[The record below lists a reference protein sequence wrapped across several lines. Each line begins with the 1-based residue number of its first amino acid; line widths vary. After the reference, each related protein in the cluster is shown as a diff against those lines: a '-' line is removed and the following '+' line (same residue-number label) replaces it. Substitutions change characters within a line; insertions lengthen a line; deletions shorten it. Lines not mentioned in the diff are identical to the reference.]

1 MGILCFLLEGRMR
14 LMLNKRFFLFM
25 IIAALSFPA
34 FAQEQAEQL
43 SIGKNETFRS
53 EILNEERNVHIFLP
67 AGYSRSGERFP
78 VLYTF
83 YMDASDFHFNTGLV
97 AGMSRM
103 RIIPGMITVS
113 VDLGDARRDL
123 TPTSSEDYG
132 PTSGGADVFLDFMK
146 KELVP
151 FVEKNY
157 RTAPRRMFWSHSIG
171 GLFGLYAL
179 LREPDLFQ
187 SVLVSSPW
195 MVYDRDQRYIL
206 KNAESF
212 FEGRNGQTNF
222 LYICVGDEKN
232 LIPEIE
238 QFISILEKKKP
249 EGLTWEFLKMPKEDH
264 QTILVRSLIEGLRAA
279 VRNKQQ

>member
-1 MGILCFLLEGRMR
+1 MR

-25 IIAALSFPA
+25 IIAGLSYPA
-34 FAQEQAEQL
+34 FAQDQAEQL

-53 EILNEERNVHIFLP
+53 EILNEERNIHIFLP
-67 AGYSRSGERFP
+67 AGYSHSRESYP

-123 TPTSSEDYG
+123 TPTSAEDYG
-132 PTSGGADVFLDFMK
+132 PTSGGADKFLNFMK
-146 KELVP
+146 KELIP

-157 RTAPRRMFWSHSIG
+157 RTAPRRLFWSHSIG

-179 LREPDLFQ
+179 LRAPDLFQ

-195 MVYDRDQRYIL
+195 MVYDRDQKYIL

-212 FEGRNGQTNF
+212 FEGRKGQTNF

-238 QFISILEKKKP
+238 QFLSILEKNKP

-264 QTILVRSLIEGLRAA
+264 QTILVRSLIEGLRASE
-279 VRNKQQ
+279 VSMKR